1 MLLTFAMRPAYQ
13 ASYYLYFQ
21 MNIDVIVAKYC
32 VNKERPQL
40 KCNGKCHLNKQ
51 ITLATQEDDGAN
63 SKTVQ
68 LANAFYPLYFQVID
82 NDYSSL
88 VFGDIIQNNFS
99 YHNSYRYSRSWNY
112 NPPPR
117 LLS

>member
-1 MLLTFAMRPAYQ
+1 MTFGMRPAYQ

-51 ITLATQEDDGAN
+51 ITLAAQEDAGTN

-68 LANAFYPLYFQVID
+68 LANAFYPIFFQVID
-82 NDYSSL
+82 NDYL
-88 VFGDIIQNNFS
+88 TPVFSTHIHNNFR
-99 YHNSYRYSRSWNY
+99 YHNSYRYSRSWSY

>member
-1 MLLTFAMRPAYQ
+1 MLMTFALRPAYQ

-51 ITLATQEDDGAN
+51 ITLSTQEDGSIN
-63 SKTVQ
+63 TKTVQ

-82 NDYSSL
+82 HNYSPL
-88 VFGDIIQNNFS
+88 VFNDLVINNFG
-99 YHNSYRYSRSWNY
+99 YFNSYWYTTHWIY
-112 NPPPR
+112 KPPPR
-117 LLS
+117 LL